1 MPLTGA
7 PTNNKPLA
15 WDDLC
20 DHDDMAGVLNWVPG
34 CMNLHS
40 HGTNS
45 STSHWIGTLPKRFR
59 EKRVEDG
66 VDAGVAVRQD
76 LRDDLE
82 ADGGRRGVVPP
93 HCSQH
98 LIDGSFDPML
108 LSRLESRPQPFYTNK
123 KFDARLF

>member
-1 MPLTGA
+1 MD
-7 PTNNKPLA
+7 
-15 WDDLC
+15 W
-20 DHDDMAGVLNWVPG
+20 
-34 CMNLHS
+34 HS

-45 STSHWIGTLPKRFR
+45 RTSRWIGTLPKRFR

-93 HCSQH
+93 HRPQH
-98 LIDGSFDPML
+98 LDDGSFDPTL
-108 LSRLESRPQPFYTNK
+108 LSRLKGGSQPFYTNK
-123 KFDARLF
+123 KFDARLFWQLH